1 MPIKQFI
8 YFLLVVLA
16 GGLGGFLA
24 QKFLPNFYT
33 VSESAPNYFVTKE
46 EKYYIQENDALKEA
60 VQKVKSSVVGIKTI
74 GADKKVIAGSG
85 LILTSDGLA
94 VTLAELVPASGKTSF
109 FVDSQPVNGQIL
121 KRDLKQNL
129 ALIKIEKNGLSAAGF
144 FMLDQ
149 LKIGERVF
157 LAGQIFDAKTFA
169 PNFMVNEGIAKSFD
183 SGFTV
188 QTSIRETEAVLGAP
202 VFDIKGS
209 VLGLSY
215 IYGSN
220 DSVTVL
226 PITEIKSFAG
236 L

>member
-8 YFLLVVLA
+8 YFLLAVSA
-16 GGLGGFLA
+16 GGFGGFLV
-24 QKFLPNFYT
+24 QKFLPDFYAAP
-33 VSESAPNYFVTKE
+33 ESSPNYFVTKE

-60 VQKVKSSVVGIKTI
+60 VQKVKSSVVGIKTA
-74 GADKKVIAGSG
+74 GADKKVITGSG

-94 VTLAELVPASGKTSF
+94 VTLAELVPAGGKTSF

-129 ALIKIEKNGLSAAGF
+129 ALVKIEKNGLSAAGF

-149 LKIGERVF
+149 LKIGERIF
-157 LAGQIFDAKTFA
+157 LVGQIFDIKTFA
-169 PNFMVNEGIAKSFD
+169 PNFMASEGVAKSFN
-183 SGFTV
+183 GEFVV
-188 QTSIRETEAVLGAP
+188 QTSIWETGAASGAP
-202 VFDIKGS
+202 VFDIKGN

-215 IYGSN
+215 IYGSK
-220 DSVTVL
+220 DSVAVL
-226 PITEIKSFAG
+226 PITKIKSFAG

>member
-1 MPIKQFI
+1 MQIKQPV
-8 YFLLVVLA
+8 YFLLVILA
-16 GGLGGFLA
+16 GGFGGFLV
-24 QKFLPNFYT
+24 QKFLPSFY
-33 VSESAPNYFVTKE
+33 SAPESSPNYFVTKE

-60 VQKVKSSVVGIKTI
+60 VQKVRSSVVGIKTVA
-74 GADKKVIAGSG
+74 ADKKVIAGSG

-109 FVDSQPVNGQIL
+109 FIDSQLVNGQIL

-129 ALIKIEKNGLSAAGF
+129 ALIKIEKSGLSTGGF

-157 LAGQIFDAKTFA
+157 LVGQIFDAKTFV
-169 PNFMVNEGIAKSFD
+169 PNFLTNEGVAKSFD
-183 SGFTV
+183 SEFTV
-188 QTSIRETEAVLGAP
+188 QTSIRETDAVSGAP

-220 DSVTVL
+220 GSVAVL
-226 PITEIKSFAG
+226 PITKVKAFAG

>member
-8 YFLLVVLA
+8 YFLLVILA
-16 GGLGGFLA
+16 GGFGGFLA
-24 QKFLPNFYT
+24 QKFLPNFYA
-33 VSESAPNYFVTKE
+33 SPGSPPNYFVTKE

-60 VQKVKSSVVGIKTI
+60 VQKVKSSVIGIKTI
-74 GADKKVIAGSG
+74 GADKKVITGSG

-94 VTLAELVPASGKTSF
+94 VTLAELVPASGKISF
-109 FVDSQPVNGQIL
+109 FVDSQLANGQIL

-149 LKIGERVF
+149 LKVGERVF

-169 PNFMVNEGIAKSFD
+169 PNFMANEGIAKSFD

-202 VFDIKGS
+202 VFDIQGNI
-209 VLGLSY
+209 LGLSY
-215 IYGSN
+215 IYGN
-220 DSVTVL
+220 TNSVAVL
-226 PITEIKSFAG
+226 PITKVKAFAG